1 MSRTDKSRDAFVLV
15 KLTNKFGFF
24 SRGKFSTVRDKL
36 KNNLLDA
43 AYADWIQCKYMTD
56 VDLLKISTCY
66 TVGTVGKNVKSPEVA
81 IKWQYTSLKAKL

>member
-24 SRGKFSTVRDKL
+24 SRGKFSSVRDKL

-43 AYADWIQCKYMTD
+43 AYADWIQCK
-56 VDLLKISTCY
+56 
-66 TVGTVGKNVKSPEVA
+66 
-81 IKWQYTSLKAKL
+81 